1 MSKVINC
8 ECGEVVR
15 ADTDDELVQKVER
28 HVGESHPELVGKMS
42 REDVLGMAEAPSER
56 RAGAVGPR
64 PRRPLGSYS
73 CICAQFA
80 CAASNRSPTPSS

>member
-15 ADTDDELVQKVER
+15 AETDDELVQKVER

-42 REDVLGMAEAPSER
+42 RGDVLGMAEEE
-56 RAGAVGPR
+56 
-64 PRRPLGSYS
+64 
-73 CICAQFA
+73 
-80 CAASNRSPTPSS
+80 